1 MLNYGEPKNV
11 RPTAN
16 NPEETNQGQQNY
28 DGPAQCAEPTELEAT
43 TRRATSIAG
52 AARTLPRPVTP
63 AEFAEQR
70 LGFAMMAEAFENDR
84 IPKPP
89 KWIKAQ
95 GKAKELKSKQVAR
108 RRAKVKAYAQ
118 EGNLTVF
125 EVASILN
132 AAVTTIRTDMQVLR
146 VKLLAVSKV
155 PTPFQ
160 VQAAFRRTKVEAMA
174 CTGMSKA
181 EAARILGVSE
191 ATIRRDAR
199 ILGIDWLGDV

>member
-1 MLNYGEPKNV
+1 MLNHGEPKNV
-11 RPTAN
+11 RSTTN
-16 NPEETNQGQQNY
+16 NPEATNQGQQDY
-28 DGPAQCAEPTELEAT
+28 DVPAQCAEPTKLEAA

-52 AARTLPRPVTP
+52 AARTLPGPVTP

-70 LGFAMMAEAFENDR
+70 LGFAMMTEAFQNER

-89 KWIKAQ
+89 HWIKAQ
-95 GKAKELKSKQVAR
+95 GKAKELRSKQVAR

-146 VKLLAVSKV
+146 VKLLAVSQV

-160 VQAAFRRTKVEAMA
+160 VQAAFRRAKVEALA
-174 CTGMSKA
+174 DTGMSKA
-181 EAARILGVSE
+181 EASRKLGVSE
-191 ATIRRDAR
+191 DTVRRD
-199 ILGIDWLGDV
+199 IKISGIDWLGDE